1 MTVPRIVW
9 IGFSRF
15 SGSAPENEMSLAWM
29 CALPPIV
36 WAILRRR
43 GVHVD
48 RLRDPVVAAHP
59 AGADPPQEPGH
70 AAVLRLEARDDD
82 RRELKLERPL
92 ARRAEAQAHVALE
105 DRLALLDVLRVP
117 QVARHVLVA
126 EELDPKLVRIARLE
140 RGGDKHA
147 VDAVARA
154 EVLAVEPERELDVAP
169 RLDLGRVEGRTG
181 WREDGERRLAVHVAR
196 VRPGKRGDHLP
207 AHLRDLA
214 LGARR
219 RGRGDGQGS
228 RGLEGRVR
236 SDRASLQEP
245 AAVHDRAVGGLRR
258 GRVPRVAVPGPVP
271 VLVLVFV
278 DELEPAFLDL
288 EVLAPTEDADCRLD
302 GVAGER
308 GLAIERDLDV
318 RLRPEDH
325 AHDPTATE
333 AVRAMAGSSIW
344 RSLK

>member
-9 IGFSRF
+9 IAFSRF
-15 SGSAPENEMSLAWM
+15 SGSAPENEMSLACM

-48 RLRDPVVAAHP
+48 RLHDPVVAAHP

-92 ARRAEAQAHVALE
+92 ARHAEAQAHVALE

-181 WREDGERRLAVHVAR
+181 WREDGERRLAVHVAGM
-196 VRPGKRGDHLP
+196 VRGAVASKGVSEVIAP
-207 AHLRDLA
+207 ASRN
-214 LGARR
+214 RR
-219 RGRGDGQGS
+219 LS
-228 RGLEGRVR
+228 TTER
-236 SDRASLQEP
+236 SVAF
-245 AAVHDRAVGGLRR
+245 V
-258 GRVPRVAVPGPVP
+258 VAVCRESPY
-271 VLVLVFV
+271 
-278 DELEPAFLDL
+278 PAL
-288 EVLAPTEDADCRLD
+288 CRYLY
-302 GVAGER
+302 
-308 GLAIERDLDV
+308 
-318 RLRPEDH
+318 
-325 AHDPTATE
+325 
-333 AVRAMAGSSIW
+333 SFS
-344 RSLK
+344 